1 MDNLQL
7 NSSYTISIKN
17 DLLDISKSF
26 FDNSLSNIS
35 IVYINIERFRSI
47 NEILGRTS
55 GDSILNMLFY
65 KLVKLLPDLQPIHL
79 YADSFAVLT
88 QSEEESIKIS
98 NLILDVFRAPV
109 DAGTLNFY
117 LNLKIGIASTP
128 LDDDFNIESLL
139 TDAESA
145 IAFDKYSTPEQIH
158 LFDKSRHAISHN
170 HIQIEHEIRE
180 SIENDDF
187 IVFLQ
192 PKVSPD
198 GKLLGAE
205 ALIRW
210 DHPTNG
216 ILPPGMFIELAEE
229 SWLIS
234 DLTKIVYRKTIDAI
248 KELSSVGIDIP
259 ISFNMSTK
267 VLSSDISI
275 LPYMTKLAESS
286 GLADKIEMEIVE
298 SALLNSSK
306 STNNALN
313 NISELG
319 IKISLDDFGTGF
331 SSFAYLYRY
340 PISAIKIDRMF
351 ISGEDVEYGK
361 IITEAI
367 ANLANKL
374 NLLVIAEGVETKEQL
389 DWVAATGISQIQGFY
404 FSKPL
409 PLKIFIE
416 KYSIT

>member
-1 MDNLQL
+1 MDLES
-7 NSSYTISIKN
+7 NSSCTITIKN
-17 DLLDISKSF
+17 DLLNISKSF
-26 FDNSLSNIS
+26 FSNSLSGVS
-35 IVYINIERFRSI
+35 IIYINIERFRTI
-47 NEILGRTS
+47 NEILGRAS

-65 KLVKLLPDLQPIHL
+65 KLVKLLPDHQPIHL
-79 YADSFAVLT
+79 YADSFAILT
-88 QSEEESIKIS
+88 QSEDESVRLS
-98 NLILDVFRAPV
+98 NLILDVFKSPV
-109 DAGTLNFY
+109 DTGTLNFY
-117 LNLKIGIASTP
+117 LNLKIGIASTN

-158 LFDKSRHAISHN
+158 LFDKSRHSISHN
-170 HIQIEHEIRE
+170 NIQIEHEIRA
-180 SIENDDF
+180 SIKNDDF

-192 PKVSPD
+192 PKVSPT
-198 GKLLGAE
+198 GELLGAE

-234 DLTKIVYRKTIDAI
+234 DLTKIVFRKTIEAI
-248 KELSSVGIDIP
+248 KELNEIGIDIP

-275 LPYMTKLAESS
+275 LPYMTKLAISS

-298 SALLNSSK
+298 SALLNSST

-313 NISELG
+313 KISELG

-351 ISGEDVEYGK
+351 ISGADIEYGK

-367 ANLANKL
+367 ANLAAKL
-374 NLLVIAEGVETKEQL
+374 NLIVIAEGVETKEQL

-409 PLKIFIE
+409 PINEFIKKYKID
-416 KYSIT
+416 